1 MDAEEVPA
9 QQEVEERGD
18 GATPF
23 SARRFYQGDPLLVLL
38 KDRWRLNIVWMVAG
52 VFVLAGLDI
61 FSYITIFRWQLR
73 SDVTLGDVL
82 NLLLLSIAFT
92 LVFLIY
98 VLLPSCMAEIFNTLR
113 ANGVIG
119 RYHQVRPASLSY
131 EQFVEQVVL
140 WANSRWW
147 LGIVVILNLLV
158 LLAALVFQPSHVPL
172 FWQFVA
178 FLLGYVPLL
187 YILYFV
193 LLRVILLI
201 VGINRLFLLFT
212 MQVKPL
218 HADGSGGLGSLGL
231 ILWVSVGMIV
241 AMSLA
246 VVAVTQLYPS
256 SFDLEIILAVYS
268 VSVVAL
274 VIGWLV
280 LPHRVMVQARTELLQ
295 PLTQEY
301 ERAIRET
308 MPSIRGDTTAI
319 VAGTER
325 LAALQKRYEQVRES
339 YPTWPIEIVQMRGLA
354 VVLILPVLIS
364 LLPALFDVFTK
375 K

>member
-1 MDAEEVPA
+1 
-9 QQEVEERGD
+9 
-18 GATPF
+18 
-23 SARRFYQGDPLLVLL
+23 LLFALPDYSDRLL
-38 KDRWRLNIVWMVAG
+38 G
-52 VFVLAGLDI
+52 
-61 FSYITIFRWQLR
+61 
-73 SDVTLGDVL
+73 
-82 NLLLLSIAFT
+82 IAFT
-92 LVFLIY
+92 LIFLIY
-98 VLLPSCMAEIFNTLR
+98 VLLPSGMAEIFTTLR

-119 RYHQVRPASLSY
+119 GYRQVRSASLSY
-131 EQFVEQVVL
+131 EHFVEQVIL
-140 WANSRWW
+140 WVNRRWW
-147 LGIVVILNLLV
+147 LGTIAILNLLV
-158 LLAALVFQPSHVPL
+158 LLATLVLQPSDVPL

-187 YILYFV
+187 YVLSFV

-201 VGINRLFLLFT
+201 VGINRLFVLFT

-218 HADGSGGLGSLGL
+218 HADGSGGFGSLGL
-231 ILWVSVGMIV
+231 ILWVNVGMIV
-241 AMSLA
+241 AVSLA
-246 VVAVTQLYPS
+246 VLAETQLFPYDP
-256 SFDLEIILAVYS
+256 DLELMIAVYS

-280 LPHRVMVQARTELLQ
+280 LPHRVMLQARTELLQ

-308 MPSIRGDTTAI
+308 MPSIRGDTAAI

-339 YPTWPIEIVQMRGLA
+339 FPTWPIELVQMRGLA

>member
-1 MDAEEVPA
+1 
-9 QQEVEERGD
+9 
-18 GATPF
+18 
-23 SARRFYQGDPLLVLL
+23 
-38 KDRWRLNIVWMVAG
+38 
-52 VFVLAGLDI
+52 
-61 FSYITIFRWQLR
+61 
-73 SDVTLGDVL
+73 
-82 NLLLLSIAFT
+82 
-92 LVFLIY
+92 
-98 VLLPSCMAEIFNTLR
+98 
-113 ANGVIG
+113 
-119 RYHQVRPASLSY
+119 
-131 EQFVEQVVL
+131 
-140 WANSRWW
+140 
-147 LGIVVILNLLV
+147 
-158 LLAALVFQPSHVPL
+158 
-172 FWQFVA
+172 
-178 FLLGYVPLL
+178 
-187 YILYFV
+187 
-193 LLRVILLI
+193 

-246 VVAVTQLYPS
+246 VVAVTQLFPS

-308 MPSIRGDTTAI
+308 MPSIRGDTVAI

-339 YPTWPIEIVQMRGLA
+339 FPTWPIEIVQMRGLA
-354 VVLILPVLIS
+354 VVLILPVLIA
-364 LLPALFDVFTK
+364 LLPALFDVFTRK
-375 K
+375 

>member
-1 MDAEEVPA
+1 MDAEVPV
-9 QQEVEERGD
+9 QQELEARED

-23 SARRFYQGDPLLVLL
+23 SARSFYQGDPLLVLL
-38 KDRWRLNIVWMVAG
+38 KERWRLNLVWMVGG
-52 VFVLAGLDI
+52 VFVLAELVLL
-61 FSYITIFRWQLR
+61 SYITIFRWQLR
-73 SDVTLGDVL
+73 PDGTVRDALD
-82 NLLLLSIAFT
+82 LLLLGIAFT
-92 LVFLIY
+92 LIFLIY
-98 VLLPSCMAEIFNTLR
+98 VLLPSGMAEIFTTLR

-119 RYHQVRPASLSY
+119 GYRQVRSASLSY
-131 EQFVEQVVL
+131 EHFVEQVIL
-140 WANSRWW
+140 WVNRRWW
-147 LGIVVILNLLV
+147 LGTIAILNLLV
-158 LLAALVFQPSHVPL
+158 LLATLVLQPSDVPL

-178 FLLGYVPLL
+178 LLLGYVPLL
-187 YILYFV
+187 YLLSFV

-201 VGINRLFLLFT
+201 VGINRLFVLFT

-231 ILWVSVGMIV
+231 ILWVNVGMIV
-241 AMSLA
+241 AISLA
-246 VVAVTQLYPS
+246 VLAETQLFPYDP
-256 SFDLEIILAVYS
+256 DLELMIAVYS

-280 LPHRVMVQARTELLQ
+280 LPHRVMLHARTELLQ

-308 MPSIRGDTTAI
+308 MPSIRGDTAAI

-339 YPTWPIEIVQMRGLA
+339 FPTWPIEIVQMRGLA